1 MRFFFSDSEKKYFKS
16 FEVRVF
22 ELGPWNFR
30 RGLCF
35 QNLFEIPGGISK
47 LDSMDQIF
55 GLKSS
60 QLSGSEVVKFPSRNQ
75 KLGDEV
81 TNFVFTRPF
90 VRTQA
95 SQQTFSYAR
104 PDLRKNSELNRKF
117 PTRVPE
123 KVHGPT
129 EFAFSRLSTPAVE
142 TSTFAYARKT
152 STKTSVTA
160 TEKSQVEK
168 ISELLV
174 TPLSTVRRARQIQK
188 IFETRA
194 ESSSVRNAITN
205 ALAVIWTNSKSLVYL
220 LVASTTV
227 AVGLWLVQSYFGG
240 APDGWSGLLNI
251 LKNLGLKVVPMVLY
265 RALKASGISIGA
277 DLSINALLG
286 LAEKNPAI
294 ARVLETSLKP
304 EWAAG
309 VLSRLGVDLA
319 DYDLTVKNLTRK
331 AVSNAVSGGFAL
343 ATGNVSSYLTST
355 VVGAGIKVGATA
367 ATSGVSAAVGGVKG
381 VFSRDDTG
389 RVEVRPTPRRK
400 PSETKV
406 RPAEVQLEKTVEIF
420 DQVKQDTVDEIFGTT
435 VATDTLKMAEKI
447 HSTKVEPARAA
458 LAPSVRVPKNADT
471 ETSTSVK
478 DMITENKAM
487 IFGTATAV
495 GLLTL
500 AFTTGSLDTLTEIFT
515 DRLSGISSS
524 NVADLGLSALA
535 STGNF
540 LKESAIARS
549 SLFGLISNQIG
560 LQTLVDGLVD
570 RITPEEFLK
579 MKKLESKIRNGGPK
593 AATRTQKFF
602 ALLIGDRIYSEKEL
616 SGLSVASLKKIAAS
630 KNLKVPRE
638 IDAAALRKGILTEQT
653 SRLNNI
659 SVLIATVVSKT
670 VKTSITSAALEYG
683 YRELAARG
691 EIFGTTLEKEKI
703 QTELIEAKIDARS
716 QTELSSQEKETVA
729 PTSVNEIYDESGPET
744 LVEFEK
750 RVDAEWSRKMEEA
763 QTTLD
768 AEKRVGRAFRKFTRE
783 NEEATSR
790 EWLVEKKRLEAI
802 EKIEARAKTE
812 ATYVRRQAA
821 RRLKDAAL
829 LDSLTEK
836 IGVVIS
842 NPITGESTAIPTDNL
857 LLDPKLQ
864 DALKEVEFTPLME
877 YLAKQAAKSSLGWI
891 PGVGWVASAINS
903 VNWGLDVAEKI
914 KDAYKIT
921 NVVLEL
927 RSETGESG
935 IDVGTKNIETLDG
948 LLKKRVPTLASAVD
962 DLLTLEKVNLKVTVL
977 EVLRDRYLFGWS
989 DRQVAIEI
997 GKRVLAGKELSALAD
1012 ATVEKV
1018 GGMIW
1023 SAMGK

>member
-1 MRFFFSDSEKKYFKS
+1 
-16 FEVRVF
+16 
-22 ELGPWNFR
+22 
-30 RGLCF
+30 
-35 QNLFEIPGGISK
+35 
-47 LDSMDQIF
+47 MDQKF

-60 QLSGSEVVKFPSRNQ
+60 QLSGSDVVKFPSRNQ

-81 TNFVFTRPF
+81 ATNFVFTRPF
-90 VRTQA
+90 VRADQP
-95 SQQTFSYAR
+95 TFSYIR
-104 PDLRKNSELNRKF
+104 SDIRKNSEIDRKF
-117 PTRVPE
+117 PTRVQE
-123 KVHGPT
+123 KVSNPT
-129 EFAFSRLSTPAVE
+129 EFAFSRLSAPVIE
-142 TSTFAYARKT
+142 TSTFAYARKF
-152 STKTSVTA
+152 SPVTT
-160 TEKSQVEK
+160 TEKSRVEK
-168 ISELLV
+168 VSDILLAPA
-174 TPLSTVRRARQIQK
+174 TTVQRSRQIQK
-188 IFETRA
+188 IFEPRT
-194 ESSSVRNAITN
+194 ETSSVRNAITN

-240 APDGWSGLLNI
+240 GDWSSLLTI
-251 LKNLGLKVVPMVLY
+251 LKNLGLKAVPMILY

-294 ARVLETSLKP
+294 AKVLETSLKP

-319 DYDLTVKNLTRK
+319 DHDLTVKNLTRK

-381 VFSRDDTG
+381 VFSRDDTE
-389 RVEVRPTPRRK
+389 RVEAQIAPRRESVRRK

-406 RPAEVQLEKTVEIF
+406 RPAEVQLEKTIEIF

-447 HSTKVEPARAA
+447 HSARVSPVRPA
-458 LAPSVRVPKNADT
+458 LAPSVRVPKNGDI

-478 DMITENKAM
+478 EMITENKAM

-500 AFTTGSLDTLTEIFT
+500 AFTTGSLDGLTEIFT
-515 DRLSGISSS
+515 DRLSGISGSA
-524 NVADLGLSALA
+524 VADFALSGLT
-535 STGNF
+535 STGNL

-560 LQTLVDGLVD
+560 LQTLVDSLVD

-593 AATRTQKFF
+593 SATQTQKFF

-616 SGLSVASLKKIAAS
+616 SGLSVAALKKIAAS

-638 IDAAALRKGILTEQT
+638 VDASTLRKGILVEQT

-659 SVLIATVVSKT
+659 SVLIAGMISKT

-691 EIFGTTLEKEKI
+691 EIFGATLEKEKI
-703 QTELIEAKIDARS
+703 AQEVVEAKIDARS
-716 QTELSSQEKETVA
+716 QTELSSQEKGTVA
-729 PTSVNEIYDESGPET
+729 ATSSSEIFDESGPET

-768 AEKRVGRAFRKFTRE
+768 AEKRVAREFRKFTRE

-790 EWLVEKKRLEAI
+790 EWLAEKRRLEAV

-812 ATYVRRQAA
+812 ATFVRRQAA

-935 IDVGTKNIETLDG
+935 IDVGTKNIENLDV